1 MARNRKIRF
10 VVGMFDAV
18 ADLRRALEALIGTG
32 LDCERLCVLAADKA
46 TDAAMEAPRT
56 QLPAIAEEGLS
67 QVVMKPAEPGRP
79 SRLMPPTAMCGRK
92 ACDHNSAI
100 DPELV
105 AGFPSWVVGRQA
117 RQLEDQLELGG
128 TLLFVRVSDDSEQS
142 KVGRTLLRHAR
153 NGVQTHDIV
162 A

>member
-1 MARNRKIRF
+1 LARNRKIRF
-10 VVGMFDAV
+10 VVGLFDAV
-18 ADLRRALEALIGTG
+18 SDLRRALEALVGVG
-32 LDCERLCVLAADKA
+32 LNCERLCVLANDRKLETANDNGA
-46 TDAAMEAPRT
+46 G
-56 QLPAIAEEGLS
+56 QLPAIASDGLS
-67 QVVMKPAEPGRP
+67 QVVMTSMHADATSKLVPAKA
-79 SRLMPPTAMCGRK
+79 LCGRQ
-92 ACDHNSAI
+92 ACDQACAI

-128 TLLFVRVSDDSEQS
+128 TLLFVRVADDSEQS